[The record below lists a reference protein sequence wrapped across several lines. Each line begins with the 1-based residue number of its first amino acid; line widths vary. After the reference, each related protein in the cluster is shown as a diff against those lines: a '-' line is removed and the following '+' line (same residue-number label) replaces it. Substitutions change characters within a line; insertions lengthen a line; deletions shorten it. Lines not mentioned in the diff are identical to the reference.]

1 MLDDRMVTKKGA
13 KLSRKPKT
21 TPASTFAEIGR
32 HAAREAQRRAIL
44 AAATAHGWN
53 LSAVAAALQMGDASA
68 VIRALKALAPD
79 EYEAAKA
86 AGKVAPGRR

>member
-32 HAAREAQRRAIL
+32 HAAREAVRRLEDAGLVALGEGSRGRYID
-44 AAATAHGWN
+44 AAH
-53 LSAVAAALQMGDASA
+53 LP
-68 VIRALKALAPD
+68 LKATVALVPPIGS
-79 EYEAAKA
+79 A
-86 AGKVAPGRR
+86 AGNVVALPKPSGR